1 MRFLDVQKM
10 AIHALGKNKIQ
21 TALTML
27 GIVIGVSAVIAM
39 VSLGQG
45 AQKLVQDQVA
55 GMGTNVL
62 QIQGGGGYNSGGG
75 GGGAR
80 TGSDQQ
86 SLTEGDVAA
95 IKDIP
100 AVKLVTPIA
109 QARGQFV
116 FGNQNWQTQVEGS
129 NETYLEIR
137 GWKLDHGEFFTDSD
151 VRTANRVVV
160 LGKTVADTLF
170 PGGDPVGQTIRLRNL
185 PYRVIAV
192 LASKGQSSN
201 GQDQDDTAIM
211 PYTTVQKKTLASA
224 LPRIN
229 RISVSAVNSKA
240 TTVAKDQITAA
251 LHERHGIR
259 AGQQDDFRVNNL
271 TEVAEAAEQTTAVM
285 TLLLGSIAA
294 VSLLVGGIGIMN
306 IMLVS
311 VTERTREIGIRLAVG
326 AKQKDILWQFLVEAL
341 TLSLSGGVV
350 GVGVGLLGSQL
361 LSTTAGWPLLISW
374 GAVALALAFSG
385 AVGVFFGFYPAR
397 KAERLDPIQ
406 ALRYE

>member
-170 PGGDPVGQTIRLRNL
+170 PGGDPVGQTIRIRNL

-211 PYTTVQKKTLASA
+211 PYTTVQKKMLASA

-285 TLLLGSIAA
+285 TL
-294 VSLLVGGIGIMN
+294 
-306 IMLVS
+306 
-311 VTERTREIGIRLAVG
+311 
-326 AKQKDILWQFLVEAL
+326 
-341 TLSLSGGVV
+341 
-350 GVGVGLLGSQL
+350 
-361 LSTTAGWPLLISW
+361 
-374 GAVALALAFSG
+374 
-385 AVGVFFGFYPAR
+385 
-397 KAERLDPIQ
+397 
-406 ALRYE
+406 